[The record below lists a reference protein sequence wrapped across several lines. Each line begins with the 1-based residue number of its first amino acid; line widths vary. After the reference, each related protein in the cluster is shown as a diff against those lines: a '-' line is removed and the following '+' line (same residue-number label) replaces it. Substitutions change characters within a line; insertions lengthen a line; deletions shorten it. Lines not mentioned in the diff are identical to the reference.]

1 MSWVKTVKLKCC
13 DCPTGTC
20 YLWSNPV
27 WLVILASKDHLLQWL
42 ETTVL
47 WWRFASS
54 TASYASERSIRL
66 RCTQLKSFRLRLQL
80 SRSHSPS
87 ASNRCGSSRRRCPR
101 LTSILTIRYV
111 HNLTT
116 SSQTITHSCQL
127 TISRIETSSS
137 RYTWPQ
143 YWFNELQC
151 PAAMHSNL
159 FTKLCSPRQQ
169 TNNIESCKLG
179 KKRYIIIRKKSWL
192 VRPSPPLRERV
203 GRTP

>member
-111 HNLTT
+111 
-116 SSQTITHSCQL
+116 QL
-127 TISRIETSSS
+127 YYFI
-137 RYTWPQ
+137 
-143 YWFNELQC
+143 
-151 PAAMHSNL
+151 
-159 FTKLCSPRQQ
+159 
-169 TNNIESCKLG
+169 TNNNTLMPTNYFKN
-179 KKRYIIIRKKSWL
+179 RNQFQ
-192 VRPSPPLRERV
+192 PLYL
-203 GRTP
+203 TPILI